1 MADSN
6 PLTTSVPVGADKVQ
20 QLLELGSSFADHGQW
35 REAAEMLV
43 LALRLKPDC
52 ADAREQ
58 LARVRR
64 AQRQG
69 QLPAEGATLR
79 EAAGEEFRRRA
90 LDGSHFL
97 GLARLYEQKGE
108 IRQAIEC
115 LEIAKAKAPSNPA
128 PHKLHGKLLLQRGN
142 AQAAAREL
150 ARAAHLDPFDRET
163 EETLGLAEHQQ
174 RRFAP
179 AAAATARAFLLV
191 GDLQSVDAVRLR
203 RRLMTLRR
211 ILGWGNQ
218 ETSRL
223 FDQAREHLQTARDR
237 LEWRRERFPEEEG
250 LPHGGA
256 WFGATPAHARP
267 GLIALAARLRR
278 LTALASLAD
287 GELFRLTAA
296 VQEEMHAAGSLVFA
310 QRGDGRD
317 LYLVEEGMIRL
328 ERTSGYGT
336 FPLST
341 VAPGELAGEASSLL
355 RQPRGTDAVALR
367 PSRLLRIDSA
377 TLERLSRESPELSQQ
392 LLWCLWHSLAGKLRA
407 ANEQLREIFAAS
419 AMPHDALAARLQ
431 PATAGERVHL
441 ASQDKV
447 RLFREQGLSQRE
459 LATLATF
466 SREKRFAAGSYLFRE
481 GDPGDELY
489 AVVEGRVLISKYI
502 PGGGDEALA
511 ILRRGEFFGEMALID
526 GQPRSAD
533 ARAEG
538 GAATVLALDQATL
551 RDLLALD
558 PAASAD
564 FLRLLCR
571 LLARRLTEAEEKV
584 LGWRMLGGGATE
596 QGGEDQ
602 PT

>member
-1 MADSN
+1 MTAPAFASE
-6 PLTTSVPVGADKVQ
+6 DKVQ
-20 QLLELGSSFADHGQW
+20 QLLELGGFFADHGQW
-35 REAAEMLV
+35 REAAEMLA

-52 ADAREQ
+52 TEAREQ

-69 QLPAEGATLR
+69 QVPAAGSTLK
-79 EAAGEEFRRRA
+79 EAAWEEFRRRA
-90 LDGSHFL
+90 LDGAHFL
-97 GLARLYEQKGE
+97 GLARLYQQKGE
-108 IRQAIEC
+108 VRLATEC

-128 PHKLHGKLLLQRGN
+128 PHKMHGGLLLQRGN

-163 EETLGLAEHQQ
+163 AEMLGLAEHKRQ
-174 RRFAP
+174 RFEP

-191 GDLQSVDAVRLR
+191 GELHSPDAERLR
-203 RRLMTLRR
+203 RRILTLKR
-211 ILGWGNQ
+211 ILGWGSA
-218 ETSRL
+218 EMARL
-223 FDQAREHLQTARDR
+223 FEQAREQLQIARDR
-237 LEWRRERFPEEEG
+237 VEWHRERFLEEEG

-256 WFGATPAHARP
+256 WFGATPARARP
-267 GLIALAARLRR
+267 GLIALAGRLRR
-278 LTALASLAD
+278 MAALSSLAD

-296 VQEEMHAAGSLVFA
+296 VQEELYAAGSLVFA

-317 LYLVEEGMIRL
+317 LYLVEEGVVHL
-328 ERTSGYGT
+328 ERTGGYGT
-336 FPLST
+336 FPLRS
-341 VAPGELAGEASSLL
+341 VAAGELAGEASWLL
-355 RQPRGTDAVALR
+355 RQPRATDAVAAR
-367 PSRLLRIDSA
+367 PSRLLRIDSVA
-377 TLERLSRESPELSQQ
+377 LERHCEESPELSQQ
-392 LLWCLWHSLAGKLRA
+392 LLWCLWHSLAAKLRA

-419 AMPHDALAARLQ
+419 SLPHEVLTGHLQ
-431 PATAGERVHL
+431 PATAGERIHL

-447 RLFREQGLSQRE
+447 RLFREHGLSQRE

-466 SREKRFAAGSYLFRE
+466 SREKRFAAGAYLFRE

-502 PGGGDEALA
+502 QGGGDEALA
-511 ILRRGEFFGEMALID
+511 LLGRGEFFGEMALID

-538 GAATVLALDQATL
+538 APATVLALDQATL

-571 LLARRLTEAEEKV
+571 LLARRLTEADEKV
-584 LGWRMLGGGATE
+584 LGWRILGGGQAE
-596 QGGEDQ
+596 EAEPEAQRA
-602 PT
+602 